1 MKNTARATLRGN
13 RLWFED
19 GGLEPVSSPIRI
31 AVVGLGPR
39 GRHHAIPKCIAYQ
52 EYDLRAVCDV
62 RPELVQAATESIPGD
77 GHAEVTGYTNYDEM
91 LEREELDA
99 VALLVDV
106 DRQIPLACRAM
117 KKGLHV
123 MCEVPLTY
131 SMDDCWDIVTTVE
144 QTGKTFFMMEQVRYA
159 GYVEA
164 YRNIVKSGALGK
176 PVFAEGEYFHYLPA
190 RFFQDDEGTSHF
202 PEAFGENPAVKPT
215 WRCRNPVIGYLP
227 HDLSP
232 LLYILDDRVTRVVGM
247 ANRKRSYKH
256 ANMEYCDTQAA
267 LMHTEKD
274 VVMRL
279 AAGFSTVS
287 LSRMEG
293 EYGHWQHIK
302 CTDGILE
309 GPRKAGD
316 QHTLYIPGW
325 QMKNAVAMPWGLQ
338 RSDAP
343 PAAAGSGH
351 GDLDFYVFALFADAV
366 LHALPLAFDVYR
378 AVETAA
384 PAILAAASIDNDN
397 APLDVP
403 DFRPGPHRE
412 PGERPAP

>member
-1 MKNTARATLRGN
+1 MENTARATLRGN
-13 RLWFED
+13 GLWFEN
-19 GGLEPVSSPIRI
+19 GGLEPVENPIRM
-31 AVVGLGPR
+31 AVAGLGPR
-39 GRHHAIPKCIAYQ
+39 GRYHAIAKCMAYQ
-52 EYDLRAVCDV
+52 EYGLQAICDV
-62 RPELVQAATESIPGD
+62 RPELVQAASKSIARD
-77 GHAEVTGYTNYDEM
+77 GHPEVPGYTDFGKM
-91 LEREELDA
+91 LEEEELDA

-106 DRQIPLACRAM
+106 DKQVPLACHAM
-117 KKGLHV
+117 EKGLHV

-144 QTGKTFFMMEQVRYA
+144 RTGRTFFMMEQVRYA

-164 YRNIVKSGALGK
+164 YRNIVRSGVLGR
-176 PVFAEGEYFHYLPA
+176 PIFAEGEYFHYLPA
-190 RFFQDDEGTSHF
+190 RFFQDDRGRSYF
-202 PEAFGENPAVKPT
+202 PEAFGRNPEVKPT

-247 ANRKRSYKH
+247 ANRKRSYRH
-256 ANMEYCDTQAA
+256 PNMEYCDTQAA
-267 LMHTEKD
+267 LMRTEKD

-279 AAGFSTVS
+279 AAGFSTIS

-302 CTDGILE
+302 CTDGVLE
-309 GPRKAGD
+309 GPRKAGES
-316 QHTLYIPGW
+316 HTLYIPGW
-325 QMKNAVAMPWGLQ
+325 QMENAAAMPWGLP
-338 RSDAP
+338 RTDAP

-366 LHALPLAFDVYR
+366 LHGIPLEFDVYR

-384 PAILAAASIDNDN
+384 PAILAAASIEQDN
-397 APLDVP
+397 APMDVP
-403 DFRPGPHRE
+403 DFRPGPRRK
-412 PGERPAP
+412 PGEMPAP